1 MEQHQALNELAASRM
16 TNDIVGRR
24 GERESLTNMVKETLD
39 YDKAPL
45 RLRLKLPRGIRHVSE
60 GIAVARI
67 VSFSKLRSEEHEV
80 VIFREGSADVAR
92 LLASATAA
100 VHQEQNP

>member
-1 MEQHQALNELAASRM
+1 MNELAASRM
-16 TNDIVGRR
+16 TNDIVGRP
-24 GERESLTNMVKETLD
+24 GECESLANMVKETLD
-39 YDKAPL
+39 YKKSPL
-45 RLRLKLPRGIRHVSE
+45 RLRLKVPRGIRHVSE

-67 VSFSKLRSEEHEV
+67 VSLPKLRREEHEV
-80 VIFREGSADVAR
+80 VVFREGSADVAR